1 MRIGL
6 KWPVERKVTGDG
18 LHSVGDGLHSVG
30 DGLAIALRNP
40 TGSSVGY
47 YEVFMIFHPSYKGET
62 SLRLVKTAGSFCF

>member
-6 KWPVERKVTGDG
+6 KWSVERKVT
-18 LHSVGDGLHSVG
+18 GDGLHSVG

-40 TGSSVGY
+40 TGSFVGY

-62 SLRLVKTAGSFCF
+62 SLRLVKTAGLFCF